1 MWKRRRRQMIADPN
15 VQITIIGQTKFPHWM
30 LNPATVPEART
41 NIATM
46 PKLDGFQMCRSWTR
60 STYFEVIE
68 ISAQR
73 A

>member
-1 MWKRRRRQMIADPN
+1 MMADPS
-15 VQITIIGQTKFPHWM
+15 VQITIIGQTKLPHWM

-41 NIATM
+41 NMATM

-60 STYFEVIE
+60 STYFEVME
-68 ISAQR
+68 MSAQS